1 MKKAIIKQPRPL
13 SFFPFN
19 PFFGL
24 KGFTNSLVNNTET
37 EPEGGNSMRLFETVE
52 IEQFRHDLVCLKQQL
67 LDRLRNLKSE
77 LLTPISAGTDE
88 GDLSLVQMSEH
99 HIYLHHQRTRN
110 LLLEVEAA
118 LARIEVGTFG
128 ICEETGEPIEMARLQ
143 LIPYT
148 RYSTEG
154 AEIRDTKQNFIS

>member
-1 MKKAIIKQPRPL
+1 
-13 SFFPFN
+13 
-19 PFFGL
+19 
-24 KGFTNSLVNNTET
+24 
-37 EPEGGNSMRLFETVE
+37 MRLFDAIET
-52 IEQFRHDLVCLKQQL
+52 EQFRHDLNFLKQQL
-67 LDRLRNLKSE
+67 LDRLRNLKLE
-77 LLTPISAGTDE
+77 LLTPLTSGADE

-110 LLLEVEAA
+110 LLIEVEGA
-118 LARIEVGTFG
+118 LARMEAGTFG
-128 ICEETGEPIEMARLQ
+128 ICEETGEPIELARLQ